1 MKQMHSTVVND
12 VEAGFALHGFASEPR
27 IDLGPGAVVR
37 MEAVN
42 DSDESGAC
50 SAELRNWRGAH
61 PVASARAVGARIAVL
76 DPAMRTREYARRVV
90 RRFGHHPVAFASA
103 AEMARS
109 DGPLAPRVD
118 MVIMAV
124 AKDAEASL
132 LQLREVK
139 ALVGHRVP
147 VLCLATRRQLPI
159 LSDLHWNA
167 ANEVIVRPASFVEF
181 CSVAR
186 MFMRRSDVGVP
197 EFDPT
202 WDGYRFSLTSD
213 VVEVS
218 GERIHLRATDFDV
231 ALELFRHAGCTL
243 SREWLYAA
251 GWDKSEG
258 TLSRS
263 LDVSVSR
270 LRRVLDLKAHGWSL
284 RAVHGVGYRLDR
296 QLARAP
302 ESCM

>member
-1 MKQMHSTVVND
+1 MVFM
-12 VEAGFALHGFASEPR
+12 
-27 IDLGPGAVVR
+27 
-37 MEAVN
+37 
-42 DSDESGAC
+42 
-50 SAELRNWRGAH
+50 
-61 PVASARAVGARIAVL
+61 
-76 DPAMRTREYARRVV
+76 
-90 RRFGHHPVAFASA
+90 A
-103 AEMARS
+103 A
-109 DGPLAPRVD
+109 
-118 MVIMAV
+118 
-124 AKDAEASL
+124 AKDTESSL
-132 LQLREVK
+132 LQLREIK

-147 VLCLATRRQLPI
+147 VLCLATRKQLPM

-167 ANEVIVRPASFVEF
+167 ANEVIVRPTSFVEF

-218 GERIHLRATDFDV
+218 GERIRLRATDFDV
-231 ALELFRHAGCTL
+231 ALDLFRHAGRTL

-251 GWDKSEG
+251 VWGKSEG

-270 LRRVLDLKAHGWSL
+270 LRQVLGLKAHGWSL

-296 QLARAP
+296 QVAGVP
-302 ESCM
+302 ESCI